1 MAPLILIGILIALIV
16 VHELGHFIAAKLF
29 RVEVLEFGV
38 GYPPRALSLG
48 TFGGTTYSL
57 NWLPF
62 GGFVRLLEE
71 DGPESVRGKRNSFGK
86 APRIS
91 QGVILAA
98 GVLMNVLAGWM
109 LFSAGLMYGMPRSV
123 SPETEGARLIISSI
137 VPGSPAEAAGLASGD
152 VITGMTESRAAAV
165 LSPEGVASFVSSHG
179 GKELTVT
186 YVRGDSEPK
195 EVTVVPAHAVIPGVA
210 ARPAIGV
217 DLAMIAFEKLPFT
230 KALTEGAFTAYQT
243 LGNVFSGIAQ
253 LVVNACKGTADMRSL
268 VGPVGLSGAVGDAAS
283 QGKGQLLGLAAFIS
297 LNLAVINLIPIPALD
312 GGRLLFVIV
321 EGITRRRVPTI
332 VTQLLNAFGF
342 VGITLL
348 MLVVTYHDIARL
360 VG

>member
-1 MAPLILIGILIALIV
+1 MAPLILIAILVVLIV

-29 RVEVLEFGV
+29 RVAVLEFGI

-48 TFGGTTYSL
+48 TFGDTTYSL

-71 DGPESVRGKRNSFGK
+71 DGPESSRGKHGSFGK
-86 APRIS
+86 ASRIS
-91 QGVILAA
+91 QSAILAA
-98 GVLMNVLAGWM
+98 GVIMNVCAGWA
-109 LFSAGLMYGMPRSV
+109 LFTGALMYGMPRPV
-123 SPETEGARLIISSI
+123 LPETAGAQLIVSSI
-137 VPGSPAEAAGLASGD
+137 VAGSPAEAAGLSVGD
-152 VITGMTESRAAAV
+152 VITSVVSGSSHATI
-165 LSPEGVASFVSSHG
+165 SPEGVAAFISTRA
-179 GKELTVT
+179 GKPVVVE
-186 YVRGDSEPK
+186 YVRGESSPM

-230 KALTEGAFTAYQT
+230 GAVYEGAIMAYQT
-243 LGNVFSGIAQ
+243 LSGVASGIATLMVHAIQ
-253 LVVNACKGTADMRSL
+253 GNADMRSL

-283 QGKGQLLGLAAFIS
+283 QGRGQLLGLAAFIS

-312 GGRLLFVIV
+312 GGRLLFVIT
-321 EGITRRRVPTI
+321 EGLTRRRVPTI

-342 VGITLL
+342 VAIIAL